1 MVMDSRTRIL
11 FICLAQF
18 LPEFL
23 IGIPIVAPLICW
35 LIWKDD
41 ADPQVADYARRRL
54 NTNISW
60 TLWTLA
66 AVLLCYVFVG
76 FVLII
81 ALMVVGLV
89 AITKDLIRASKGD
102 TSYKFPLT
110 VEFIRQ
116 PGN

>member
-1 MVMDSRTRIL
+1 MDSKTRIM

-18 LPEFL
+18 LPEF
-23 IGIPIVAPLICW
+23 IIAIPVIAPLICW

-60 TLWTLA
+60 TIWTIA
-66 AVLLCYVFVG
+66 GVLLCYVVIG
-76 FVLII
+76 FVILPIMII
-81 ALMVVGLV
+81 VWLV
-89 AITKDLIRASKGD
+89 AVIKDVIRASRGD
-102 TSYKFPLT
+102 TSYKFPWT
-110 VEFIRQ
+110 VEFISR